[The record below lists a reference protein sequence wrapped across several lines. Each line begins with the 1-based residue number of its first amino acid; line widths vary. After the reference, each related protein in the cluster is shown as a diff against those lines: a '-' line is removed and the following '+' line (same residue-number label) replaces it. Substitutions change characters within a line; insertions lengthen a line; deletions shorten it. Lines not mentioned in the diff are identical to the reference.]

1 MSHNSTGL
9 LEYKEIRRSMNASC
23 GRRLTEAT
31 FTCVRGFPYGR
42 LCASRMDDPAETQVD
57 QPRQRHGRQR
67 RQCREPAMSPTSV
80 MIAICFAP
88 KERERP
94 FWCDPSPGWCCYL
107 AARLLRKPS
116 VIPFPYRVLWRD
128 QSDRERR
135 NPRILPALHARGGR
149 RSHRRE
155 ARRQRGRSDCRQ
167 ITWVAF
173 GTAIDPIVRYWLW
186 TGCNSFVPICRC
198 RFAISGLSVS

>member
-1 MSHNSTGL
+1 
-9 LEYKEIRRSMNASC
+9 MNASC

-42 LCASRMDDPAETQVD
+42 LCASRMDDTAETQVD
-57 QPRQRHGRQR
+57 QLRQRHGHQH

-88 KERERP
+88 KERESVP
-94 FWCDPSPGWCCYL
+94 FGAIRRLGGVAILLHDC
-107 AARLLRKPS
+107 LLRKPS

-135 NPRILPALHARGGR
+135 NPRILPALHARGGW
-149 RSHRRE
+149 RSHRKE
-155 ARRQRGRSDCRQ
+155 ARRQRGRSDCQQ

-173 GTAIDPIVRYWLW
+173 DTAIGPV
-186 TGCNSFVPICRC
+186 TTCGPSV
-198 RFAISGLSVS
+198 SGLW

>member
-1 MSHNSTGL
+1 
-9 LEYKEIRRSMNASC
+9 MNASC

-42 LCASRMDDPAETQVD
+42 LYASRMDDTAETQVD
-57 QPRQRHGRQR
+57 QPRQRHDRQH

-94 FWCDPSPGWCCYL
+94 LWCDSSPGWCCSIL
-107 AARLLRKPS
+107 LHDCLLRKPS

-135 NPRILPALHARGGR
+135 NSRILPALHARGGW

-173 GTAIDPIVRYWLW
+173 GTAIGPV
-186 TGCNSFVPICRC
+186 TTCGPSV
-198 RFAISGLSVS
+198 SGLW

>member
-1 MSHNSTGL
+1 
-9 LEYKEIRRSMNASC
+9 MNVSC
-23 GRRLTEAT
+23 GRRLMEAT

-42 LCASRMDDPAETQVD
+42 LCASRMDDTAETQVD

-88 KERERP
+88 KERASLLVRSVA
-94 FWCDPSPGWCCYL
+94 WWCCYL

-135 NPRILPALHARGGR
+135 NPRILPALHARGGW

-155 ARRQRGRSDCRQ
+155 ARRQRGRSDCQ
-167 ITWVAF
+167 QTTWVAF
-173 GTAIDPIVRYWLW
+173 GTAIGPV
-186 TGCNSFVPICRC
+186 TTCGPSV
-198 RFAISGLSVS
+198 SGLW